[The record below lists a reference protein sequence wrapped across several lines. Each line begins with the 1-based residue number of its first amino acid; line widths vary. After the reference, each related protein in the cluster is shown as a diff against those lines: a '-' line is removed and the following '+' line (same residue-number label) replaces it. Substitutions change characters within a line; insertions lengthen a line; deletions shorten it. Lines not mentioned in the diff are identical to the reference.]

1 MPAPSSPA
9 SSALP
14 LFFLQ
19 EPSSDGPLLLEEDEL
34 QHLRVLRLKEGDAC
48 QGLDGQGRR
57 WPLVVRSIARRRVEL
72 EATGDPHMDPAPGRP
87 GAPLP
92 WIELCIAWPRKTR
105 AEPMI
110 GSLVQL
116 GAACIT
122 PLRARFR
129 GPEPL
134 PKQPPARW
142 SKLAQS
148 ALKQSERTW
157 MPQFSPT
164 QDLEEWVAQRRGAA
178 MAVFDPRASSGL
190 DAWLRSLRPAPLGT
204 GTQDRPIS
212 LILGPEGGFAPEEQE
227 LLLEAGASPLWL
239 APHIL
244 RVETAACAAM
254 AMAACLLGDSTGLLP
269 GD

>member
-1 MPAPSSPA
+1 MSELHSAASSPV
-9 SSALP
+9 P

-19 EPSSDGPLLLEEDEL
+19 EPGPEGTLLLEEDEL

-48 QGLDGQGRR
+48 LGMDGMGRR
-57 WPLVVRSIARRRVEL
+57 WPLVIRSIGRRQVEL
-72 EATGDPHMDPAPGRP
+72 EASADPTQDPAPGRP
-87 GAPLP
+87 GAALP
-92 WIELCIAWPRKTR
+92 WIEMCIAWPRKTR

-122 PLRARFR
+122 PLAARHR

-134 PKQPPARW
+134 PKQTPKRW
-142 SKLAQS
+142 IKLAQS

-164 QDLEEWVAQRRGAA
+164 MGLEEWCQARKGAA
-178 MAVFDPRASSGL
+178 MAVFDPLASTSL
-190 DAWLRSLRPAPLGT
+190 DTWLRSLRPAPIGT
-204 GTQDRPIS
+204 GSPERPIC
-212 LILGPEGGFAPEEQE
+212 LILGPEGGLAAEEQE
-227 LLLEAGASPLWL
+227 LLLEAGASRLWL

-244 RVETAACAAM
+244 RIETAACAAM
-254 AMAACLLGDSTGLLP
+254 ALAACVLGNSST
-269 GD
+269 